1 MIRSRGDTTLAAS
14 RRMCTASPDMV
25 PAHLKMADAADNLAH
40 GELHTHS
47 APVGHAYSSTPPGG
61 SAIPQ
66 GGSAIPPGGSA
77 IPPGGSATPPGGSV
91 TPQGGSAT
99 PPGGSATLPV
109 NMGATVANQLAKLR
123 PVSGVV
129 LRRRSI
135 HGNSSSSI
143 SEFSWSKAAWKLN
156 GLSEMRNDR
165 EDAVHRSAG
174 NGVSR
179 GNNSKTSANAV
190 DTGAIGGDVGDAYE
204 IALEEARDKLGNF
217 QGLY

>member
-77 IPPGGSATPPGGSV
+77 

-123 PVSGVV
+123 PVAGVV

-135 HGNSSSSI
+135 HGNSSSSS
-143 SEFSWSKAAWKLN
+143 SEFSRRSKAAWKKN

-179 GNNSKTSANAV
+179 GNNSKTSANAA